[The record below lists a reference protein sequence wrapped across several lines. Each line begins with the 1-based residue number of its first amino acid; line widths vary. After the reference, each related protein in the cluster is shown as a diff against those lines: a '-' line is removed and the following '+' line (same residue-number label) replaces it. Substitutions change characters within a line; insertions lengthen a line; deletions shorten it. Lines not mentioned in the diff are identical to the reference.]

1 MPRDYFGFLDLND
14 YIDKK
19 DNLKKLIHFKM
30 GSSYYYYRECG
41 ISEFYNELIISRV
54 AKVFGIKCPKYDLGE
69 VSSGVGVY
77 SRDLNDEGAFLSI
90 DELIKDIYG
99 IDDYNERRKYNNIE
113 SIRELFKNK
122 FKDDFVVDSL
132 IHQLD
137 DLFVFD
143 ILVGNSDR
151 NITNYG
157 VLITDD
163 NISIAVIDNSN
174 SLDED
179 VLYSGDNQ
187 IKVSNNESDL
197 GALLRKR
204 PEEYQDYILEKI
216 DQIDLP
222 VIFES
227 IEEEISASINPS
239 IKEKTAKFLKS
250 STTHIKRVISKTKAK
265 KL

>member
-1 MPRDYFGFLDLND
+1 MIL
-14 YIDKK
+14 
-19 DNLKKLIHFKM
+19 LIKRI
-30 GSSYYYYRECG
+30 S

-54 AKVFGIKCPKYDLGE
+54 AKVFGIKCPIYDLGE

-77 SRDLNDEGAFLSI
+77 SRDLNDEGTFISI
-90 DELIKDIYG
+90 DDLLKSIYD

-113 SIRELFKNK
+113 DLRELFKKK
-122 FKDDFVVDSL
+122 FNDDFVVDSL

-157 VLITDD
+157 VLITDS

-179 VLYSGDNQ
+179 VLYNSDNQ
-187 IKVSNNESDL
+187 LKVSRNESTLDSL
-197 GALLRKR
+197 FNKR
-204 PEEYQDYILEKI
+204 PNEYKDYILEKI

-222 VIFES
+222 VIIGA
-227 IEEEISASINPS
+227 IEEEIGASLNPS
-239 IKEKTAKFLKS
+239 IKERTIKFFKT
-250 STTHIKRVISKTKAK
+250 STNYIKRVISINETK

>member
-1 MPRDYFGFLDLND
+1 M
-14 YIDKK
+14 I
-19 DNLKKLIHFKM
+19 
-30 GSSYYYYRECG
+30 S

-54 AKVFGIKCPKYDLGE
+54 AKVFGIKCPVYDLGE
-69 VSSGVGVY
+69 ISTGVGVY
-77 SRDLNDEGAFLSI
+77 SRDLNDEGTFIS
-90 DELIKDIYG
+90 

-113 SIRELFKNK
+113 DLRELFKKK
-122 FKDDFVVDSL
+122 FNDDFVVDSL

-157 VLITDD
+157 VLITDS

-179 VLYSGDNQ
+179 VLYNSDNQ
-187 IKVSNNESDL
+187 LKVSRNESTLDSL
-197 GALLRKR
+197 FNKR
-204 PEEYQDYILEKI
+204 PNEYKDYILEKI

-222 VIFES
+222 VIIGA
-227 IEEEISASINPS
+227 IEEEISASLNPS
-239 IKEKTAKFLKS
+239 IKERTIKFFET
-250 STTHIKRVISKTKAK
+250 STNYIKRVISINETK